1 MDGKAGVTEHSQRHS
16 RRVLW
21 RCSVTLYVKHGKVAR
36 ADNLHGTIVGCSS
49 HNEGRKL
56 SGKSALAENTVGV
69 FDHAVELQTGFCE
82 AAKRGMKV
90 AHEHRRGNALA
101 GNIPQHKE
109 QATLCFEEIAVI
121 TAYHACRLIVITD
134 VPPNWCQARFRQEP
148 ALDALSHGKRSE
160 ERRVGKEGRAEGW
173 EE

>member
-36 ADNLHGTIVGCSS
+36 ADKLYGTIVGCSS
-49 HNEGRKL
+49 HDERRKL

-69 FDHAVELQTGFCE
+69 FDHTVELQTRFCE

-101 GNIPQHKE
+101 GNIPQHKKKGTTCLE
-109 QATLCFEEIAVI
+109 KSAAI
-121 TAYHACRLIVITD
+121 
-134 VPPNWCQARFRQEP
+134 P
-148 ALDALSHGKRSE
+148 A
-160 ERRVGKEGRAEGW
+160 
-173 EE
+173 